1 MQVNNNPLISVLLPT
16 CGEASY
22 VSEAIESVLKQN
34 LRDWELIIISD
45 PPFGKKAEKV
55 IEKYSRK
62 DTRIIC
68 LKNQTR
74 NGFQM
79 SLNIGLKIAKGRYIA
94 RIDDDDIWSVPDK
107 LEKQVDFLEAHTDYV
122 LVGAGA
128 VVINHQGEVIYRFI
142 EPETDSQIRDYI
154 LYRNPF
160 LHSSVVFRKDIVK
173 SLGGYDEKLK
183 GADDYDLWLRIGKVG
198 KLYNFPQYW
207 IEFRAPQRNI
217 FRVPRYSRT
226 VEKIQ
231 IIKNYQR
238 DYPHF
243 YKAVFKDYLKLVYLL
258 TVGRFSKLDD
268 WFYQKRQIFGWRF

>member
-1 MQVNNNPLISVLLPT
+1 MKTLISILLPT

-22 VSEAIESVLKQN
+22 ISEAIESVLKQN

-45 PPFGKKAEKV
+45 PPLGAEAEKV
-55 IEKYSRK
+55 IEKYSQG
-62 DTRIIC
+62 DDRIIC
-68 LKNQTR
+68 LKNKTR
-74 NGFQM
+74 MGFQL
-79 SLNIGLKIAKGRYIA
+79 SLNRGLKTAMGRYIA
-94 RIDDDDIWSVPDK
+94 RIDDDDTWSVSDK

-128 VVINHQGEVIYRFI
+128 TVINHKGEAIYSFL

-160 LHSSVVFRKDIVK
+160 LHSSVIFRKEIAK
-173 SLGGYDEKLK
+173 SLGGYDDKLK
-183 GADDYDLWLRIGKVG
+183 GADDYDLWLRMGKVG

-243 YKAVFKDYLKLVYLL
+243 YQAVFKDYLKLVYLL
-258 TVGRFSKLDD
+258 TLGRFSKLDK
-268 WFYQKRQIFGWRF
+268 WLYRKRQILSWRV